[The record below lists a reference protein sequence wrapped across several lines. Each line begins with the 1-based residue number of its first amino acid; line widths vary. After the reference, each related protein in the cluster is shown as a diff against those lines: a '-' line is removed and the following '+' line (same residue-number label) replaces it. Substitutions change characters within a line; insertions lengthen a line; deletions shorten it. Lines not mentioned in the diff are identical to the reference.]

1 MGSLNQE
8 KPAPW
13 KYVYLGWC
21 RTDAWLKENGPKE
34 MIYNRLQRE
43 LMQGGYSAAMVV
55 MYDHFK
61 WTQTQENPLTTS
73 GQHPIPAPGIH
84 IQTITYCSLTPFF
97 LPHY

>member
-1 MGSLNQE
+1 
-8 KPAPW
+8 
-13 KYVYLGWC
+13 
-21 RTDAWLKENGPKE
+21 
-34 MIYNRLQRE
+34 
-43 LMQGGYSAAMVV
+43 MQGGYSAAMVV